1 MDRNQLF
8 TNLMVMAAV
17 DKKFADQEVEFL
29 TLRSSRWGLTDE
41 QVNDALAYASSDAAA
56 LMIPASKDERVE
68 LMKNLILMMG
78 ADGELS
84 VLEQR
89 LFASAAATM
98 DIQTDELNQMIDELL
113 QR

>member
-1 MDRNQLF
+1 MDRSEMF
-8 TNLMVMAAV
+8 KNLMVMAAV

-29 TLRSSRWGLTDE
+29 TLRSNRWGLTE
-41 QVNDALAYASSDAAA
+41 QQVNDALAYASSDSAE
-56 LMIPASKDERVE
+56 LSIPDSKEERVE

-89 LFASAAATM
+89 LFAGAAATM
-98 DIQTDELNQMIDELL
+98 DIESDELNRMIDELL
-113 QR
+113 Q